1 MTKRLFLR
9 LLGISLSLSLILE
22 ILILMGVRNLNE
34 RGEGP
39 LRNPVLKIAGR
50 LLERSTDYPAGLS
63 TFNRMRQSLGFP
75 PVVAWVLD
83 QKGRILAST
92 PPSRPLPLKW
102 KDLSLPPAIHDVSAH
117 FPYFE
122 LLPDLALL
130 RLDRPTPT
138 YLLLELQNKRLHRLR
153 LEEEALILFLG
164 MVASAFSGL
173 FFTFLLLREKSLEA
187 RQVIASLTR
196 GELGAR
202 FSITRLDEV
211 GELMILFNRMAE
223 TIEDLV
229 SRIRKND
236 LARRDLLE
244 ELGHDLR
251 TPLTSLKTA
260 AETLLHHGHSMPPE
274 EQGRFARIILEESRY
289 LGHMIE
295 DLFFIA
301 EMETPEQQKDEETVD
316 LTTIIREGMELAGLS
331 AEATEKGIRWEYE
344 GRDHPLKVRGSP
356 LLFRRLFQN
365 AFQNAVRHAASR
377 ITVITTTEKSPSG
390 KAVKVLIIDDGPGI
404 SADTIATFGM
414 RRSTRSGDPKRSEA
428 ATSLGL
434 GSVIIVTVARLFGG
448 EAKIRRR
455 SETERPTGTELT
467 ILFPAMETPGALL
480 TFSRIEEENN
490 FQ

>member
-22 ILILMGVRNLNE
+22 IFILMGVRNLNE

-50 LLERSTDYPAGLS
+50 LLERSPDYPTGLS

-75 PVVAWVLD
+75 PVVAWILD
-83 QKGRILAST
+83 QKGRILASS

-130 RLDRPTPT
+130 RLDRPVPT
-138 YLLLELQNKRLHRLR
+138 YLLLELQNERLHRLR

-260 AETLLHHGHSMPPE
+260 AETLLHHGPSMTTE

-301 EMETPEQQKDEETVD
+301 EMEAPEHQKDEEAVD
-316 LTTIIREGMELAGLS
+316 LTAIIREGMELASLS
-331 AEATEKGIRWEYE
+331 AEAAEKEICWEYE
-344 GRDHPLKVRGSP
+344 GLDPTLMVRGNP

-365 AFQNAVRHAASR
+365 AFQNAVRHASSR
-377 ITVITTTEKSPSG
+377 ITVITTTERTDSG
-390 KAVKVLIIDDGPGI
+390 KLVKISIIDDGPGI

-434 GSVIIVTVARLFGG
+434 GSVIIVTVARLFRGDVQ
-448 EAKIRRR
+448 IRRR
-455 SETERPTGTELT
+455 SENERPTGTELS
-467 ILFPAMETPGALL
+467 IQFPAMENSEPLHP
-480 TFSRIEEENN
+480 FSRIGGENN
-490 FQ
+490 LK